1 VAAEASLIVQVPR
14 GSAIERQ
21 LRDDRPLSLSADD
34 VIVETGRTDDHGNLE
49 ELAGD
54 VVLALPAPEE
64 LRRQAT
70 ELTRVLDEAG
80 PGSAPL
86 VVVIEAGEELRDEEV
101 APLIEAARR
110 AGRPVILRIMRP
122 AEL

>member
-1 VAAEASLIVQVPR
+1 MAAEPSLIVQVPR
-14 GSAIERQ
+14 GSAIEQQ
-21 LRDDRPLSLSADD
+21 LRHQRPLSLSADD
-34 VIVETGRTDDHGNLE
+34 VIVETGRTDDHGVLE

-64 LRRQAT
+64 LRRQSA
-70 ELTRVLDEAG
+70 ELRRVIDEAG
-80 PGSAPL
+80 AGAAPL

-101 APLIEAARR
+101 APLIEAARG
-110 AGRPVILRIMRP
+110 ASRPVILRIMRP